1 MSSVVDTL
9 NENDRSGRV
18 KEYVEALAASK
29 VLGHRIVYQQ
39 TFPEKPESLSAIGKL
54 RSKHIKQILKSNHIH
69 SLYSHQMR
77 AIGLIRAGRH
87 VVVATPTASGKTL
100 IYNLPV
106 MERMLISP
114 DARAL
119 YVFPLKALAQDQMRT
134 FEQMVTA
141 CQTTGLSA
149 GIYDGDT
156 TDWHRKK
163 IRRSPPNVILTNPEM
178 IHLSFL
184 AHHQKWEH
192 FFSHLS
198 IVVIDEVHTYRGVL
212 GSHMAQIFRRF
223 RRICN
228 HYGADPTFV
237 FSSATIANPAE
248 LTRDL
253 TGLSVETVDDS
264 GAPRGRRYFLFLN
277 PEQSASH
284 AAILLLKAALHR
296 ELRTI
301 IYTQSRKMTELIAV
315 WAGSQKGKF
324 AGRISAYRAGYL
336 PEERREIERKL
347 VSGELLAVIST
358 SALELGIDIG
368 NLDLCILVGYPGTVM
383 STWQRGGRV
392 GRGGQASAVI
402 MIAGEDALD
411 QYFMRHPHMFFSRG
425 PETAVIN
432 PDNPNILKKHLV
444 CAAAELPLQNYEPY
458 VSRESVSTAMAELEK
473 SGALLRSGSGGQ
485 WFSSSMSPHRH
496 VDLRGS
502 GDRYVIISAQSNE
515 HLGEID
521 GFRAFKETHP
531 GAIYLHHGKTFQVDR
546 LDTGTRTI
554 TVSPARPVYYT
565 RVQGHK
571 ETEILET
578 FQEREVLGTRVGFG
592 RLKVTDQVTGYEK
605 RHIYGRHHISSIPL
619 DLPPLVFETEG
630 IWFAIPQ
637 QIADG
642 VVDKRLHFMGGIH
655 AVEHALIG
663 ICPLFVLTDRNDFGG
678 ISIPFHAQV
687 GAAAVFVYDSIPG
700 GIGLTRLAFKM
711 ADSLIIQTYELI
723 ASCPCE
729 TGCPS
734 CVHSPKCG
742 SGNRPIDKAAAVF
755 ILDQLTAKKKR
766 LVKTRSPVA
775 APLKGG
781 AFSKMINSSKTTA
794 SSTHPVPSI
803 TTTAADTA
811 SAMILS
817 PSPPVLESALSY
829 SGNNLIKYGVLDIET
844 RRSAQEVGGWHNAHK
859 MGISCAVL
867 YDSKTDAYI
876 SFLEDQIGR
885 LIDTLKQ
892 LDLIVGFNIRRFDYR
907 VLSAYTTEDM
917 ADFPT
922 LDLIESV
929 HRHLG
934 YRVSLDNLAIAS
946 LGEKKTAD
954 GLQALRWWQEG
965 NISDLVTYCKKD
977 VEITLAIYRF
987 GQNNGYVLFHNK
999 AGQAVR
1005 VPVDW

>member
-1 MSSVVDTL
+1 
-9 NENDRSGRV
+9 
-18 KEYVEALAASK
+18 
-29 VLGHRIVYQQ
+29 
-39 TFPEKPESLSAIGKL
+39 
-54 RSKHIKQILKSNHIH
+54 
-69 SLYSHQMR
+69 
-77 AIGLIRAGRH
+77 
-87 VVVATPTASGKTL
+87 
-100 IYNLPV
+100 
-106 MERMLISP
+106 
-114 DARAL
+114 
-119 YVFPLKALAQDQMRT
+119 
-134 FEQMVTA
+134 
-141 CQTTGLSA
+141 
-149 GIYDGDT
+149 
-156 TDWHRKK
+156 
-163 IRRSPPNVILTNPEM
+163 VILTNPEM

-184 AHHQKWEH
+184 AHHQKWER

-198 IVVIDEVHTYRGVL
+198 VVVIDEVHTYRGVL

-223 RRICN
+223 RRICQ
-228 HYGADPTFV
+228 HYGADPTYV
-237 FSSATIANPAE
+237 FSSATIANPSN

-253 TGLSVETVDDS
+253 TGLTVETEADS
-264 GAPRGRRYFLFLN
+264 GAPQGWRYFMFLN

-347 VSGELLAVIST
+347 VSGELLAVVST

-368 NLDLCILVGYPGTVM
+368 NLDLCILMGYPGTVM

-392 GRGGQASAVI
+392 GRSGHDSAII

-411 QYFMRHPHMFFSRG
+411 QYFMRHPDMFFSRG
-425 PETAVIN
+425 PEAAVIN
-432 PDNPNILKKHLV
+432 PDNPIILKKHLT
-444 CAAAELPLQNYEPY
+444 CAATELPLRRDELY
-458 VSRESVSTAMAELEK
+458 VSRESVSTAVAELEK
-473 SGALLRSGSGGQ
+473 SGALLRSGDGSQ
-485 WFSSSMSPHRH
+485 WFSASASPHRH

-502 GDRYVIISAQSNE
+502 GDRYAIISAQSDA

-546 LDTGTRTI
+546 LDAGTRTI

-578 FQEREVLGTRVGFG
+578 LDEREVLGTRVGFG

-605 RHIYGRHHISSIPL
+605 RHIHGRHRISSIPL

-630 IWFAIPQ
+630 IWFVIPQ

-655 AVEHALIG
+655 AIEHALIG

-700 GIGLTRLAFKM
+700 GIGLTRLAFTM
-711 ADSLIIQTYELI
+711 ADKLIIQTRELI

-755 ILDQLTAKKKR
+755 ILDHLTTNKKR
-766 LVKTRSPVA
+766 PAESRSPVA
-775 APLKGG
+775 APLKGA
-781 AFSKMINSSKTTA
+781 AFVSSKTT
-794 SSTHPVPSI
+794 
-803 TTTAADTA
+803 TAAETA
-811 SAMILS
+811 SPLILS
-817 PSPPVLESALSY
+817 PSPTSVRESAISY
-829 SGNNLIKYGVLDIET
+829 SGSSLIKFGVLDIET

-892 LDLIVGFNIRRFDYR
+892 FDLIVGFNIRRFDYR

-917 ADFPT
+917 ADWPT

-934 YRVSLDNLAIAS
+934 YRVSLDNLAYAS
-946 LGEKKTAD
+946 LGKKKTAD
-954 GLQALRWWQEG
+954 GLQALRWWKEG
-965 NISDLVTYCKKD
+965 NISDLVTYCRKD
-977 VEITLAIYRF
+977 VEITLAVYRF
-987 GQNNGYVLFHNK
+987 GRKNGYVLFHNK

>member
-1 MSSVVDTL
+1 MKSAADTT
-9 NENDRSGRV
+9 NVANQSGRV
-18 KEYVEALAASK
+18 KEYVEALSASK
-29 VLGHRIVYQQ
+29 VLGHRIVYQRV
-39 TFPEKPESLSAIGKL
+39 FPAKPQSLCAIGGL
-54 RSKHIKQILKSNHIH
+54 RSRHIKQILEANHIPY
-69 SLYSHQMR
+69 LYSHQMR
-77 AIGLIRAGRH
+77 AVRSIRSGRH

-106 MERMLISP
+106 MEKMLIAP

-134 FEQMVTA
+134 FEQMVDA
-141 CQTTGLSA
+141 CDSPGLSA
-149 GIYDGDT
+149 AIYDGDT

-184 AHHQKWEH
+184 AHHQKWES

-212 GSHMAQIFRRF
+212 GSHMAQVFRRF
-223 RRICN
+223 RRICE
-228 HYGADPTFV
+228 HYGADPTYV
-237 FSSATIANPAE
+237 FSSATIANPSE

-253 TGLSVETVDDS
+253 TGLDVEIEADS
-264 GAPRGRRYFLFLN
+264 GAPMGRRYFIFIN

-284 AAILLLKAALHR
+284 SAILLLKAALHR

-347 VSGELLAVIST
+347 VSGELLAVVST

-392 GRGGQASAVI
+392 GRSGHDSAII

-411 QYFMRHPHMFFSRG
+411 QYFMRHPDMFFSRD

-432 PDNPNILKKHLV
+432 PDNPTILKKHLV
-444 CAAAELPLQNYEPY
+444 CAAAELPLKNHEPY
-458 VSRESVSTAMAELEK
+458 GFREPVSTAINDLEK
-473 SGALLRSGSGGQ
+473 SGALLKSACGGQ
-485 WFSSSMSPHRH
+485 WFSSARSPHRH

-502 GDRYVIISAQSNE
+502 GDRYVIVSGSSGQ

-521 GFRAFKETHP
+521 AFRAFKETHP

-546 LDTGTRTI
+546 LDTGAQTI

-565 RVQGHK
+565 HVQGHK
-571 ETEILET
+571 ETEILEI
-578 FQEREVLGTRVGFG
+578 FQERTIFGAGVKFG

-605 RHIYGRHHISSIPL
+605 RHIHGRQRISVVPL

-630 IWFAIPQ
+630 IWFVIPQ
-637 QIADG
+637 KIAEK
-642 VVDKRLHFMGGIH
+642 VASEKMHFMGGIH
-655 AVEHALIG
+655 ALEHAIIG

-678 ISIPFHAQV
+678 ISIPYHPQV
-687 GAAAVFVYDSIPG
+687 GAAAVFIYDSVPG
-700 GIGLTRLAFKM
+700 GIGLTRQAFAM
-711 ADSLIIQTYELI
+711 AEELLTRTRELI

-742 SGNRPIDKAAAVF
+742 SGNRPIDKAAAAYLLDLLTTGPADSPTL
-755 ILDQLTAKKKR
+755 ILPQ
-766 LVKTRSPVA
+766 P
-775 APLKGG
+775 
-781 AFSKMINSSKTTA
+781 
-794 SSTHPVPSI
+794 STQTNQPTIRMPDKSRRHRF
-803 TTTAADTA
+803 
-811 SAMILS
+811 
-817 PSPPVLESALSY
+817 
-829 SGNNLIKYGVLDIET
+829 GVIDIET

-867 YDSKTDAYI
+867 YDSKTKAYD
-876 SFLEDQIGR
+876 SFLEDQAGR
-885 LIDTLKQ
+885 LIDRLKQ
-892 LDLIVGFNIRRFDYR
+892 FDLIVGFNIRRFDYR
-907 VLSAYTTEDM
+907 VLSAYAPDNMCEW
-917 ADFPT
+917 PT

-934 YRVSLDNLAIAS
+934 YRVSLDNLALAS
-946 LGEKKTAD
+946 LGRKKSAD

-965 NISDLVTYCKKD
+965 NMTDLISYCRKD
-977 VEITLAIYRF
+977 VEITLAVYRF
-987 GQNNGYVLFHNK
+987 GQANGYVLFHNK
-999 AGQAVR
+999 AKQAVR